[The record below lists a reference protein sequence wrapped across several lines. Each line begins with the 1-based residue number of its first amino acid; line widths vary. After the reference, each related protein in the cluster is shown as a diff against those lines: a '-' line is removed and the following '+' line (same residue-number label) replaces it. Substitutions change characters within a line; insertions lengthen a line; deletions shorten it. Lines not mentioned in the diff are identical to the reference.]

1 MLLLLQEKG
10 DKSPKQVALEKKEP
24 FPFIIMEGTLDA
36 PEEMHLAAEK
46 ELLCN
51 FRGNLLEAT
60 LGLLASYYVFMHNY
74 PPSLNSFFF
83 VPTKMHFENQ

>member
-10 DKSPKQVALEKKEP
+10 DTCKSPKQVALEKKEP

-46 ELLCN
+46 ELN
-51 FRGNLLEAT
+51 AISGET
-60 LGLLASYYVFMHNY
+60 S
-74 PPSLNSFFF
+74 
-83 VPTKMHFENQ
+83 